1 MIPGKKYTPE
11 DALAILWRRKWLILI
26 PTIVASI
33 GTWLYVR
40 ELPDVYRSETVI
52 MIQPPRVREDLVR
65 TTVQASPADR
75 VQTIT
80 QQIMSRTR
88 LEAIITDLNLYPEQ
102 RASGLM
108 EDVVERMRGDVAVQ
122 VVRGDAFRI
131 AYTSNQPVTAMKV
144 TERLAR
150 LFIDENLRDREML
163 AQGTSQFLSSQLEDA
178 RRRLV
183 EQEKK
188 LEEYRRQH
196 AGELPSQ
203 QSSNLAALN
212 NAQMQAR
219 TLNES
224 IARDRDRLQAIER
237 MITDLTSPE
246 AVAEDAVVDPA
257 GGVTGGSTQQ
267 QLEAARQSLASM
279 ELRLK
284 PEHPDIG
291 RMQRVVRELEKKAEE
306 EALRAPLSPEPAK
319 PLTPAQAARRKRV
332 RQLEEQADG
341 IKKAITEKEAE
352 EDRLRTV
359 AAAYQARADAAPT
372 RETELI
378 ELMRDYSTVQG
389 LYNSLLAKNEE
400 SKLAVNLETRQIGE
414 QFRILDPARVPQR
427 PFSPNR
433 PRLNALGAAG
443 GFALGFGLV
452 LLLEWRDTSL
462 KTDDDVK
469 VSLGLPVLAMVPL
482 MHTAADLIRRRRLR
496 LAMAVAS
503 AGAVAVLAVALVVW
517 RLRG

>member
-1 MIPGKKYTPE
+1 
-11 DALAILWRRKWLILI
+11 
-26 PTIVASI
+26 
-33 GTWLYVR
+33 
-40 ELPDVYRSETVI
+40 
-52 MIQPPRVREDLVR
+52 
-65 TTVQASPADR
+65 
-75 VQTIT
+75 
-80 QQIMSRTR
+80 
-88 LEAIITDLNLYPEQ
+88 
-102 RASGLM
+102 
-108 EDVVERMRGDVAVQ
+108 
-122 VVRGDAFRI
+122 
-131 AYTSNQPVTAMKV
+131 
-144 TERLAR
+144 
-150 LFIDENLRDREML
+150 
-163 AQGTSQFLSSQLEDA
+163 
-178 RRRLV
+178 
-183 EQEKK
+183 
-188 LEEYRRQH
+188 
-196 AGELPSQ
+196 
-203 QSSNLAALN
+203 
-212 NAQMQAR
+212 
-219 TLNES
+219 
-224 IARDRDRLQAIER
+224 
-237 MITDLTSPE
+237 
-246 AVAEDAVVDPA
+246 
-257 GGVTGGSTQQ
+257 
-267 QLEAARQSLASM
+267 
-279 ELRLK
+279 
-284 PEHPDIG
+284 
-291 RMQRVVRELEKKAEE
+291 MQRVVRELEKKAEE

-352 EDRLRTV
+352 EDRLRNV